1 MFALFMNVLRNERGL
16 TSIEYAI
23 IAALVSVAAVSVL
36 TTIATNLTGT
46 FSTVGRKL

>member
-1 MFALFMNVLRNERGL
+1 MFALFMNLLSNQRGV
-16 TSIEYAI
+16 TSIEYAV
-23 IAALVSVAAVSVL
+23 IAALVSIAAVSVL

>member
-1 MFALFMNVLRNERGL
+1 MNVLRNERGV

-36 TTIATNLTGT
+36 STIATNLTGT